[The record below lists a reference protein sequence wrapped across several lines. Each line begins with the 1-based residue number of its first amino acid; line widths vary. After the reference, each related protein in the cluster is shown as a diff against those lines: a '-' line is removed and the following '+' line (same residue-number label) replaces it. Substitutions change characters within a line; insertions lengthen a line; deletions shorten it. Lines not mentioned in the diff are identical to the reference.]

1 MTINKFIGTA
11 FVFHAHRTWLSEY
24 KYTRQLIKIR
34 KSSMNQKIGY
44 ARVSTDDQHLD
55 LQNDAL
61 KKAGCHV
68 IYEEKASG
76 KNTDRRVILHKGT

>member
-1 MTINKFIGTA
+1 
-11 FVFHAHRTWLSEY
+11 
-24 KYTRQLIKIR
+24 
-34 KSSMNQKIGY
+34 MNQKIGY

-61 KKAGCHV
+61 KKAGCDV

-76 KNTDRRVILHKGT
+76 KNTERLELELEQCRKALRTGDTLVVWRLGMSTK

>member
-1 MTINKFIGTA
+1 
-11 FVFHAHRTWLSEY
+11 
-24 KYTRQLIKIR
+24 
-34 KSSMNQKIGY
+34 MNQKIGY

-61 KKAGCHV
+61 KKVGCCV

-76 KNTDRRVILHKGT
+76 KILNGLSNAVRP

>member
-1 MTINKFIGTA
+1 
-11 FVFHAHRTWLSEY
+11 
-24 KYTRQLIKIR
+24 
-34 KSSMNQKIGY
+34 MNQKIDY
-44 ARVSTDDQHLD
+44 ARVSTDYQHLD

-76 KNTDRRVILHKGT
+76 KRLPDPRLSNAVKH

>member
-1 MTINKFIGTA
+1 
-11 FVFHAHRTWLSEY
+11 
-24 KYTRQLIKIR
+24 
-34 KSSMNQKIGY
+34 MNQKIDY
-44 ARVSTDDQHLD
+44 AKVSTDYQHLD

-76 KNTDRRVILHKGT
+76 KRLPDPSLSNAVKH

>member
-1 MTINKFIGTA
+1 
-11 FVFHAHRTWLSEY
+11 
-24 KYTRQLIKIR
+24 
-34 KSSMNQKIGY
+34 MNQKIGY

-76 KNTDRRVILHKGT
+76 KNADRPELEQCRKALRQGDTLVVW

>member
-1 MTINKFIGTA
+1 
-11 FVFHAHRTWLSEY
+11 
-24 KYTRQLIKIR
+24 
-34 KSSMNQKIGY
+34 MNQKIGY

-61 KKAGCHV
+61 KKAGCSV

-76 KNTDRRVILHKGT
+76 KMLNGLSLSNAVKR